1 MWFLWLA
8 ILTFLAILTIRF
20 GIRLWRKEAEARR
33 ALSKKVSDDAKALA
47 KEVEGWLSAEWQRLH
62 PPQDQP

>member
-20 GIRLWRKEAEARR
+20 GIRLWKKEAEARK
-33 ALSKKVSDDAKALA
+33 ALSKKVSDDARALA
-47 KEVEGWLSAEWQRLH
+47 KETEAWLESEWKKRFGKA
-62 PPQDQP
+62 